1 MKVREFVAE
10 SGVTEATPMG
20 HSNQAA
26 AMAHVDEVLRDI
38 QMKLEREV
46 EWTLSD
52 HVDPRQIKQLLG
64 PINQAVANAI
74 NWVDQNS
81 GPQESVEEDGGVGGT
96 GAGGIATG
104 GGNGFGLRSPFG
116 AHRAGKNPFKKA
128 IKRT

>member
-1 MKVREFVAE
+1 MKVREFAAE

-26 AMAHVDEVLRDI
+26 AMAHVDEVLRDM

-52 HVDPRQIKQLLG
+52 HVDSRQIKQLLG
-64 PINQAVANAI
+64 PINQALTNAI

-81 GPQESVEEDGGVGGT
+81 GPQESVEEDGGT
-96 GAGGIATG
+96 GAGGIALG

-116 AHRAGKNPFKKA
+116 AHRAGKSPFKKA
-128 IKRT
+128 IKQK